1 VLLVLL
7 VMVLAALLALATG
20 GRLSRLADLDLAGPW
35 WLVAAAGV
43 QVLGAL
49 AGGTAYP
56 VCLLLSAG
64 VLAVFLGG
72 NLRQPGVGLLTC
84 GFTLNALVVLL
95 NGAMP
100 VSLTALARVGVVRTS
115 AELALDPRHE
125 ETTRTT
131 LLPWLG
137 DVVPVAFPSAGQVVS
152 PGDVLVAAGAG
163 LMLFTAMRLPPAL
176 RLRASEPEPEADHAT
191 Q

>member
-7 VMVLAALLALATG
+7 VIVLAALVALATG
-20 GRLSRLADLDLAGPW
+20 GRFSRLADLDLVGIW
-35 WLVAAAGV
+35 WLAAAAGL
-43 QVLGAL
+43 QALGAVI
-49 AGGTAYP
+49 GGAAYP

-64 VLAVFLGG
+64 VMAVFLGG
-72 NLRQPGVGLLTC
+72 NLHQPGVGLLAL
-84 GFTLNALVVLL
+84 GFTGNALVVLL
-95 NGAMP
+95 NGSMP
-100 VSLTALARVGVVRTS
+100 VSLAALARAGVVRS
-115 AELALDPRHE
+115 AAELALDPRHE

-137 DVVPVAFPSAGQVVS
+137 DVVPVALPRFGQVVS

-163 LMLFTAMRLPPAL
+163 LLLFTA
-176 RLRASEPEPEADHAT
+176 LRAGQSEVEAEADHAA

>member
-7 VMVLAALLALATG
+7 VMVLAALVALATG
-20 GRLSRLADLDLAGPW
+20 GRFSRLGDLELVGIW
-35 WLVAAAGV
+35 WLAAAAGLQAV
-43 QVLGAL
+43 GAIV
-49 AGGTAYP
+49 GGSAYP

-64 VLAVFLGG
+64 VMAVFLGG
-72 NLRQPGVGLLTC
+72 NLHRPGVGLLAL
-84 GFTLNALVVLL
+84 GFTGNALVVLL

-100 VSLTALARVGVVRTS
+100 VSLDALARAGVVRS
-115 AELALDPRHE
+115 AAELALDPRHE

-137 DVVPVAFPSAGQVVS
+137 DVVPVAFPKFGQVVS

-163 LMLFTAMRLPPAL
+163 LLLFTAMRSVS
-176 RLRASEPEPEADHAT
+176 RRSELEAEADHAA